1 MPAAKLPVA
10 DFRTQADWHAYLG
23 KLTATQLKKVATA
36 LNKILRTE
44 FRLNTKKPAAELIE
58 DVKKLYSVNNNTKL
72 LEIVKQISADELP
85 QPSQNLPK
93 PTKKQ
98 AAAAKEAEKS
108 RVRKVIEERVSK
120 AKEEAK
126 QAEIKKKAQ
135 EAQEAAEMAYI
146 KRIQERNRQAE
157 IKKKK
162 VEIPKEI
169 KSKNLKERAEDDKK
183 LLINNWGDNNYDLM
197 DIYMYNDYLNVE
209 NLQRYVDGIKKKNYS
224 FAINFMASK
233 LPIDII
239 EEVYN
244 KYGLKT
250 LLIGLTNIAA
260 NLFEKDY
267 PMFWDDKALPK
278 QKMNKEFRK
287 FYKNEEI
294 KTGTI
299 AYNQKS
305 LASELKGYD
314 NIIRTINKELK

>member
-126 QAEIKKKAQ
+126 
-135 EAQEAAEMAYI
+135 
-146 KRIQERNRQAE
+146 QAE